1 MSTAQ
6 QSGAED
12 REPTQADDLPSGRA
26 DQDATLLT
34 EEELVEARFREEM
47 IERRRAEMLQKRSDA
62 APPEADGSL
71 RSPPPPP
78 PPVGAQRGFARPIAQ
93 AHRQMQT
100 AQDPQQKLHQEQTP
114 PFSQSTP
121 QESMQIQQKQMQTQ
135 PPPQHGPKELM
146 RQRMLAS
153 KHRRQGVAA
162 LQSGEAAAALAALSE
177 AQALTPDDSSL
188 APLVQRAQVM
198 LGRHEAGVGAA
209 NAAHGRADEEDGSP
223 RPAEP
228 APLPPRATAG
238 AADALP
244 EGWAEGSL
252 EGTPFYY
259 PVSDPS
265 RIQWSPPLAVPPMP
279 PTTPTPTTPTTPT
292 TRPPYEED
300 GSPRPAEPA
309 PLPPRATAGAAD
321 ALPEGWAEGSLEGT
335 PFYYPVSD
343 PSRIQWSP
351 PLAVP
356 PMPPPPTAPTTTPPP
371 TPTTT
376 PTTPTTMRPSSHT
389 GGTAPRSA
397 SRTTREDRQ
406 LQEEPSDVEEPP
418 RVFYQVDGG
427 GAVAFRRSPE

>member
-1 MSTAQ
+1 MTSRVAPHTA
-6 QSGAED
+6 A
-12 REPTQADDLPSGRA
+12 RA
-26 DQDATLLT
+26 VDGIL
-34 EEELVEARFREEM
+34 ERVGFRAM
-47 IERRRAEMLQKRSDA
+47 NSRPRRRAVLTEAPAPA
-62 APPEADGSL
+62 AMALRTMAMRAAALASVAALAGAPDRAPSLAACEGPAETCGTAVPRLPP
-71 RSPPPPP
+71 
-78 PPVGAQRGFARPIAQ
+78 
-93 AHRQMQT
+93 
-100 AQDPQQKLHQEQTP
+100 
-114 PFSQSTP
+114 
-121 QESMQIQQKQMQTQ
+121 